1 MFAIALDGPAGAG
14 KSTVAKLT
22 AKRLQ
27 MHYVDTGAIYRTLGL
42 ALYRLGVDLEDEKAV
57 EAALPS
63 LDVAIRYQNDV
74 QHMTVNG
81 EDLTKQIRTQEVGTM
96 ASVTAVYGCVRDKL
110 LSCQRTLAEQ
120 YEVIMDG
127 RDIGTVVLPDAELKI
142 YLTAD
147 VRERA
152 MRRFLELEAKNP
164 GTNSLEEIEKQVRER
179 DERDMNRA
187 IAPLRKADDA
197 VEIDT
202 THMSAEEAVDRI
214 AELAEKRKYAD

>member
-202 THMSAEEAVDRI
+202 THMSAEEAADRI

>member
-187 IAPLRKADDA
+187 IAPLRKVDDA

-202 THMSAEEAVDRI
+202 THMSAEEAADRI
-214 AELAEKRKYAD
+214 AELAEKRKHAD

>member
-22 AKRLQ
+22 AQRLN

-147 VRERA
+147 VKERA

-187 IAPLRKADDA
+187 IAPLRKAEDA

-202 THMSAEEAVDRI
+202 THMSAEEAAQKI
-214 AELAEKRKYAD
+214 AELAAQRKNAG

>member
-1 MFAIALDGPAGAG
+1 
-14 KSTVAKLT
+14 
-22 AKRLQ
+22 
-27 MHYVDTGAIYRTLGL
+27 
-42 ALYRLGVDLEDEKAV
+42 
-57 EAALPS
+57 
-63 LDVAIRYQNDV
+63 
-74 QHMTVNG
+74 
-81 EDLTKQIRTQEVGTM
+81 M

-187 IAPLRKADDA
+187 IAPLRKVDDA

-202 THMSAEEAVDRI
+202 THMSAEEAADRI
-214 AELAEKRKYAD
+214 AELAEKRKHAD

>member
-14 KSTVAKLT
+14 KSTVARLT
-22 AKRLQ
+22 AEKLN

-147 VRERA
+147 VKERA
-152 MRRFLELEAKNP
+152 KRSFLELEAKNP

-197 VEIDT
+197 VEVDT
-202 THMSAEEAVDRI
+202 THMTADEAAQKIV
-214 AELAEKRKYAD
+214 ELAVQRKNAG

>member
-187 IAPLRKADDA
+187 IAPLRKVDDA

-202 THMSAEEAVDRI
+202 THMSAEEAADRI